1 MDNTSFH
8 KCSDTLEVRGCT
20 LDRLPPYSP
29 DLNPI
34 EHKWAEVKS
43 IRRKERCSID
53 ELSYQHVDYAN
64 LF

>member
-1 MDNTSFH
+1 MTVMANTSFH

-43 IRRKERCSID
+43 IRRK
-53 ELSYQHVDYAN
+53 
-64 LF
+64 